1 VEPVSAV
8 GAGDSFLGAMIW
20 SLAAGQG
27 IENAFRYGMAAGSAA
42 LLSAGSELCKA
53 GDVLRLHPPPA
64 TALATF

>member
-1 VEPVSAV
+1 
-8 GAGDSFLGAMIW
+8 MIW

-53 GDVLRLHPPPA
+53 DDVLRLHPQVHLQP
-64 TALATF
+64 L